1 MDVLKTTKKNIEELN
16 QRFFFILENFVPNY
30 IKYLQQPTNQNIASE
45 ILHVTTVNNKIESDG
60 FMLKNT
66 MDTAIQNSQYKTSQI
81 NNSIYELKTANKALN
96 EQVKKLENTTL
107 TSVGLFDE
115 EIEWYK
121 LQLKTIIILIIGIAL
136 CGKLIYNLEPS
147 TKQIIVLFG
156 IVCVLSIIELAGKAI
171 YTKIISYSNSNNEK
185 YK

>member
-30 IKYLQQPTNQNIASE
+30 IKYLQQPTNQNITSE

-60 FMLKNT
+60 FMLKNS
-66 MDTAIQNSQYKTSQI
+66 MDSAIQASQEKTSQMNSNI
-81 NNSIYELKTANKALN
+81 DALKKNNTGLHD
-96 EQVKKLENTTL
+96 QVKKLENTAL

-121 LQLKTIIILIIGIAL
+121 LQLKTIIVLIVGMVL

-147 TKQIIVLFG
+147 TKQLLVLFG
-156 IVCVLSIIELAGKAI
+156 IVCVLSIIELTGKSI
-171 YTKIISYSNSNNEK
+171 YSKIISYSNSNNAK
-185 YK
+185 HK

>member
-1 MDVLKTTKKNIEELN
+1 MDMLTTKTNIDELN

-30 IKYLQQPTNQNIASE
+30 IKYLQQPTNQNITSE

-60 FMLKNT
+60 FMLKNS
-66 MDTAIQNSQYKTSQI
+66 MDSAIQTSQEKTSQI
-81 NNSIYELKTANKALN
+81 NSSIDELKTANIALN
-96 EQVKKLENTTL
+96 EQVKKLENTAL

-115 EIEWYK
+115 ELEWYK
-121 LQLKTIIILIIGIAL
+121 LQLKTIIILIIGMSL

-156 IVCVLSIIELAGKAI
+156 IVCVLSIIEIAGKAI
-171 YTKIISYSNSNNEK
+171 YTKIISYSNSNNAK
-185 YK
+185 HK